1 MYKAKTQTS
10 QIRKVFKKE
19 IKYKNINNKNNINNS
34 NKNIDLFIT
43 YKFLCIGH
51 FHHSSKIWRANE
63 GMTNE
68 LRSSQIH
75 SKLQYEQT
83 NKKET
88 DTQKRAN
95 KINNKTEQQHK
106 KIPWK

>member
-1 MYKAKTQTS
+1 MDSLYIIHWSTSLFIRMNCWRVLVPVKKQFMYKAKTQTS

-51 FHHSSKIWRANE
+51 FHHTSKI
-63 GMTNE
+63 
-68 LRSSQIH
+68 
-75 SKLQYEQT
+75 
-83 NKKET
+83 
-88 DTQKRAN
+88 
-95 KINNKTEQQHK
+95 
-106 KIPWK
+106 